1 MTIPKSL
8 IAIILILL
16 IGAAIIF
23 FSKGCTPEPAVDTH
37 VTDSLKWVIKTDSTQ
52 YAARYKNF
60 EDVRIGLTSALRDT
74 TAALQ
79 ESRKQFTSQ
88 GKLILATNKRL
99 RDAFNNH
106 DSVAVYTDCDSLSH
120 AIDSIAQVK
129 WNVDRELDRQI
140 VLNEQLHVADSVAL
154 ADCRF
159 TYKELQVINSLIQS
173 TYDQELQGA
182 QNDVKKAKRKNK
194 LWGGIGVLIG
204 GAIRSFIK

>member
-1 MTIPKSL
+1 M
-8 IAIILILL
+8 LILL
-16 IGAAIIF
+16 VGAAIIVF
-23 FSKGCTPEPAVDTH
+23 FSKGCTHSSPSVAKQI
-37 VTDSLKWVIKTDSTQ
+37 DSLKFVIRTDSTQ
-52 YAARYKNF
+52 YAARYKSF

-79 ESRKQFTSQ
+79 ESRKQFNSQ

-106 DSVAVYTDCDSLSH
+106 DTLTVYEGCDSLSH

-140 VLNEQLHVADSVAL
+140 VLNEQLHIADSTAL

-173 TYDQELQGA
+173 TYDQELQVKD
-182 QNDVKKAKRKNK
+182 NEVKKAKRKNK
-194 LWGGIGVLIG
+194 IWGGIGVLLG